1 MYKKIFS
8 KIAKDL
14 LTALIA
20 TYFILLIP
28 ELILPGIVSSHFNPE
43 YLLILIIFLGLAYS
57 KFGTKTGKTDNPKF
71 QAISRNL
78 INIILFVIV
87 IMLILSLY
95 KMKAWEIAVV
105 VAISIPLLIG
115 AENILIGEK

>member
-1 MYKKIFS
+1 MYQKFLS

-20 TYFILLIP
+20 TYFILLVP
-28 ELILPGIVSSHFNPE
+28 ELVLPGIVSAHFNPE
-43 YLLILIIFLGLAYS
+43 YLLIFILLLGLAYS
-57 KFGTKTGKTDNPKF
+57 RFGKHIKKPENPKF

-78 INIILFVIV
+78 INIVLFLIV

-95 KMKAWEIAVV
+95 KMHVWEIVV
-105 VAISIPLLIG
+105 VIAISIPLLVG
-115 AENILIGEK
+115 AEKILIKE